1 MSKTPKS
8 ARKGFTLIELLVVIS
23 IIAILIAL
31 LLPAINAAREAA
43 RNTQCKNNLR
53 QVGISMHTFADS
65 DPQERYT
72 SGAWDSARDGCF
84 DTYGW
89 GADMVKLG
97 AGKPSELRC
106 PTSPLRGTEKLNDML
121 GKNTSNANAAYDK
134 VKNKGFCQAWP
145 ISSTNVVGTPG
156 RTEAFGDLLR
166 AKGLNTN
173 YANSWFAVRG
183 QPFLTDNA
191 GVINVTLDT
200 NDAGGET
207 YGDDLKD
214 AHNGTG
220 PLTRRQIDTSTV
232 PSSNIPVLGDGA
244 PGDSNEALLAA
255 TIIDSNGDLAD
266 PGLTIGARLAES
278 FNDGPA
284 GWELS
289 GAADRLELLEPEN
302 VGNVNSFPAA
312 GVIHRTYP
320 SRGVNV
326 TPGGA
331 IATPDSEYFFTG
343 VDMERLILQDTRD
356 WYAWH
361 RGNAN
366 LLMADGSVKVIN
378 DANGDG
384 FFNPGFPSDTGDV
397 ATDGYDDNQ
406 CEIDSF
412 EVFSGVLL
420 DLNVFEKTAFEN

>member
-1 MSKTPKS
+1 MAKNVKS

-53 QVGISMHTFADS
+53 QIGISMHTFADS
-65 DPQERYT
+65 DPNERYA

-97 AGKPSELRC
+97 AGRPSELRC
-106 PTSPLRGTEKLNDML
+106 PTSPLRGIEKLNDML
-121 GKNTSNANAAYDK
+121 GLSTSNASAAYADRQG
-134 VKNKGFCQAWP
+134 KGFCGTWV
-145 ISSTNVVGTPG
+145 ISSSGATSTA
-156 RTEAFGDLLR
+156 RTKSFGDLLR
-166 AKGLNTN
+166 SSGLNTN

-183 QPFLTDNA
+183 QPFLSRQGN
-191 GVINVTLDT
+191 VIYITLDT
-200 NDAGGET
+200 ADANGET

-220 PLTRRQIDTSTV
+220 PLNRRQIDTSDV
-232 PSSNIPVLGDGA
+232 PSSNIPVIGDGA
-244 PGDSNEALLAA
+244 PGDSDEALLGA
-255 TIIDSNGDLAD
+255 TIIDTNGNIVDTDLV
-266 PGLTIGARLAES
+266 LGARLAES

-289 GAADRLELLEPEN
+289 SSDAVELLEPDN
-302 VGNVNSFPAA
+302 VGANYYPGAS
-312 GVIHRTYP
+312 VIHATYP
-320 SRGVNV
+320 SRGVV
-326 TPGGA
+326 VVPAST
-331 IATPDSEYFFTG
+331 ATNGEYFFTG
-343 VDMERLILQDTRD
+343 VSGEHLILQDTRD

-366 LLMADGSVKVIN
+366 LLMADGSVKVLN
-378 DANGDG
+378 DLNGDG
-384 FFNPGFPSDTGDV
+384 FFNPGFPADTGEI
-397 ATDGYDDNQ
+397 ANDGFDDGT
-406 CEIDSF
+406 CEID
-412 EVFSGVLL
+412 
-420 DLNVFEKTAFEN
+420 AFETFCGVMLSNDILEKEKLEN